1 MTEADQPRQPQS
13 ILGLARQLVSGV
25 IQLGR
30 LEFERGRHEIGQM
43 VAETKAGAALIGV
56 GAAFAFLALISI
68 DVAVVLAMSAL
79 LDAVSPLAGTI
90 IVVAAFVLLAI
101 GYALVGVVNVAV
113 VVGLLLAAALFAIPT
128 YLGFTA
134 GWLAALLVVFL
145 QLGLAGILVMR
156 GVHQVRIGPPNET
169 IESVKEDIAWA
180 KRLLRRG

>member
-1 MTEADQPRQPQS
+1 M
-13 ILGLARQLVSGV
+13 G
-25 IQLGR
+25 
-30 LEFERGRHEIGQM
+30 
-43 VAETKAGAALIGV
+43 
-56 GAAFAFLALISI
+56 
-68 DVAVVLAMSAL
+68 AL